1 MPKTAQPVKPRVG
14 RPRKL
19 PAAPV
24 LGRERIL
31 DAALALIDAH
41 GPQAFNIRELAAQL
55 GVAPAAI
62 YWHVPSRN
70 ELISGAAARVMNGV
84 ADDIA
89 PGPWQ
94 VRLRALLQRYRDVLQ
109 RHPKLAPLVAS
120 EMLCNAAFD
129 AVLLDHVVQ
138 LLEDAGF
145 DGPALVDAYN
155 VVIAAMCG
163 FATLELSAPPA
174 EGVGDWEA
182 ACRVQLAQVDA
193 TRHPALARHLGAL
206 ENRAFVLRW
215 SSGTDRPMA
224 SGFEAWTDVIVRGL
238 EARARALRQPPKQI
252 SAKARAVQK

>member
-1 MPKTAQPVKPRVG
+1 MPKTAVPVKPRVG

-19 PAAPV
+19 PLARGAAAAPV

-70 ELISGAAARVMNGV
+70 ALISGAAARVMNGV

-89 PGPWQ
+89 PGRWQ
-94 VRLRALLQRYRDVLQ
+94 DRLRALLHRYRGMLQ

-120 EMLCNAAFD
+120 EMLGNAAFD
-129 AVLLDHVVQ
+129 AVLLDHVVR

-145 DGPALVDAYN
+145 DGAALVDAYN

-163 FATLELSAPPA
+163 FATLELSAAPA
-174 EGVGDWEA
+174 EDVGEWEA
-182 ACRVQLAQVDA
+182 ACRAQLARVDA
-193 TRHPALARHLGAL
+193 VRQPALARHLGAL
-206 ENRAFVLRW
+206 ENKAFLLRW
-215 SSGTDRPMA
+215 SSGTDRPLG
-224 SGFEAWTDVIVRGL
+224 SGFDAWTDVIVRGL
-238 EARARALRQPPKQI
+238 EARARALR
-252 SAKARAVQK
+252 RAA